1 MEVEPINLRGIRFSN
16 KQWDRR
22 EIAFKEAKLMLVTE
36 YGDKFWY
43 VDVDGVADRELLEW
57 FASSEDIRI
66 DLTADSDSG
75 ETLQGIAYAHPNT
88 AHGSLAIRGDGEL
101 QRL

>member
-1 MEVEPINLRGIRFSN
+1 MEVEQMGLRGIRFSN
-16 KQWDRR
+16 KQWEQR

-43 VDVDGVADRELLEW
+43 VEVDGVPDRELLEW

-66 DLTADSDSG
+66 DLTVVSDNG
-75 ETLQGIAYAHPNT
+75 EKLQGIAYAHPNT

-101 QRL
+101 KRL